1 MWRGLRRL
9 GSVTRGSSAVSV
21 QLLQMERSFL
31 LEKLSEKDA
40 ALQKERS
47 SLLERLSEKDAALLE
62 KLTEKD
68 ALIGRLDRS
77 AAKMEKDAAK
87 MEESM
92 KAAADA
98 QKKFLGKELEVA
110 LYNKDV
116 AWGHVNGRGLL
127 EASVSSQFGR
137 CSLPTTASGKGGEV
151 SMSRRLELL
160 LAEKGKGG
168 VCSGLLNALRQSA
181 KDNNVVD
188 SEVVRQA
195 RKLFDILSERV
206 HTEQPEGTKRLPAAL
221 FEHSGRHTLVAFA
234 TLVHFCGRDVSL
246 YDLGGHPVTVKLRA
260 LRRDCKATAEQME
273 QADEEVVQ
281 VRPPPEVFAGGAK
294 GV

>member
-1 MWRGLRRL
+1 MPRQR
-9 GSVTRGSSAVSV
+9 SASPPPHLA
-21 QLLQMERSFL
+21 QS
-31 LEKLSEKDA
+31 
-40 ALQKERS
+40 ALQKETS
-47 SLLERLSEKDAALLE
+47 SLLERLS
-62 KLTEKD
+62 EKD

-77 AAKMEKDAAK
+77 AAKME
-87 MEESM
+87 ESM

-98 QKKFLGKELEVA
+98 QKECLSKELEMA

-221 FEHSGRHTLVAFA
+221 FEHSGHHTLVAFA
-234 TLVHFCGRDVSL
+234 TLVHFCGRDLSL

-294 GV
+294 GE

>member
-40 ALQKERS
+40 ALQKETS
-47 SLLERLSEKDAALLE
+47 SLLEKLS
-62 KLTEKD
+62 EKD

-77 AAKMEKDAAK
+77 AAK